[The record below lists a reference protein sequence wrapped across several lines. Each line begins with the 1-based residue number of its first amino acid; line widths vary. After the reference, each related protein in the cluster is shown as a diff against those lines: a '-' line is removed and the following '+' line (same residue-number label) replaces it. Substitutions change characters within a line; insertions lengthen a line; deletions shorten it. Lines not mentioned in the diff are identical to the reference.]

1 MSPNNGQGN
10 TQEIYNFE
18 GIQLVNEIISMIE
31 SIPGYALE
39 IQGEGV
45 IPTNNA
51 AVACTKLNSW
61 NIIDTGGNNYFLTLS
76 SDSNVAD
83 WYLPS
88 QEEIAGMNDDLN
100 PVSGEYWTST
110 ALDDNQHAWKYS
122 SSGGLS
128 QELRKTELHVRA
140 VRKRP

>member
-1 MSPNNGQGN
+1 M
-10 TQEIYNFE
+10 
-18 GIQLVNEIISMIE
+18 
-31 SIPGYALE
+31 PGYKLTVS
-39 IQGEGV
+39 GEGV
-45 IPTNNA
+45 IPTENA
-51 AVACTKLNSW
+51 AVACMKLNSW
-61 NIIDTGGNNYFLTLS
+61 KIIDTGSGYFLTLV
-76 SDSNVAD
+76 DESNVAD

-88 QEEIAGMNDDLN
+88 SDEILGMEDGLN
-100 PVSGEYWTST
+100 PISGEYWTST